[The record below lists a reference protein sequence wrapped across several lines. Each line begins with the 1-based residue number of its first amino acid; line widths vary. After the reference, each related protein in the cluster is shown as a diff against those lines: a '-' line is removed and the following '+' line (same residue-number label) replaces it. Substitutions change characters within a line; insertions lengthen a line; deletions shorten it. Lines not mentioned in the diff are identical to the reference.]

1 LPSQQKRTSGIEGC
15 AWGRHSSRPTRTAV
29 PRSALRFAGAVVV
42 AAVLSVATATAALAY
57 PPDPC
62 SRVPSAAIHG
72 AM

>member
-1 LPSQQKRTSGIEGC
+1 MGLSLNLKEEALPSQQ
-15 AWGRHSSRPTRTAV
+15 TRTAV
-29 PRSALRFAGAVVV
+29 RTSALRFAGAVVV

-62 SRVPSAAIHG
+62 SRVPSATIHG